1 MLAVARVAICP
12 GALDVSARG
21 VDDPRHVVHLTVA
34 VPHVHDG
41 SGERFVDALLPGDLR
56 WRVPSRSAVTLG
68 LPEELAIVIAPG
80 RRSLSAFACCGWTTS
95 TLERRRAPAGWG
107 GCLRA
112 DAVQR

>member
-41 SGERFVDALLPGDLR
+41 SGERFIDALLLTTYLDAGRSCLWRDELR
-56 WRVPSRSAVTLG
+56 
-68 LPEELAIVIAPG
+68 
-80 RRSLSAFACCGWTTS
+80 
-95 TLERRRAPAGWG
+95 PAD
-107 GCLRA
+107 GCYTV
-112 DAVQR
+112 VQP